1 MRPPQGETV
10 PKPGAADA
18 IVFKDFIAYGLHLS
32 AMQFLQEVLEN
43 FKVQLHHLTPNGI
56 LTLSKFC

>member
-1 MRPPQGETV
+1 VRPPQGETI
-10 PKPGAADA
+10 PKSGAVDVV
-18 IVFKDFIAYGLHLS
+18 VFKDFLANGLCLS
-32 AMQFLQEVLEN
+32 VVQFLREVLEN